1 MKMKQTHWTIPNILS
16 VIRIFFLVP
25 ILIHLAA
32 GHRTAAVLWML
43 GGALTDSLDGLIA
56 RRFNQCSDLG
66 RILDPLM
73 DKITV
78 VTVMIYLIVNPDYFF
93 PLGYAVFMV
102 LREAMLLFGGMLILR
117 SRSRV
122 PESNRAGKNSAFANG
137 LTVVL
142 FVLNWQPYAW
152 IALAGAL
159 ILTLIS
165 TAGYIRSSLS
175 IPPSETMEK
184 TGV

>member
-1 MKMKQTHWTIPNILS
+1 MNMTSKNWTIPNMLS
-16 VIRIFFLVP
+16 IVRLFFLVP
-25 ILIHLAA
+25 ILLHLAA

-78 VTVMIYLIVNPDYFF
+78 VTVVIYMIISPGYFF
-93 PLGYAVFMV
+93 PLWYAVFMI
-102 LREAMLLFGGMLILR
+102 LRELMLLLGGLWVMHR
-117 SRSRV
+117 RSRV

-137 LTVVL
+137 LTVIL

-152 IALAGAL
+152 IALIGAL
-159 ILTLIS
+159 ILTFIS
-165 TAGYIRSSLS
+165 TAGYIRNCLS
-175 IPPSETMEK
+175 TLSAETEK
-184 TGV
+184 KAGI